1 MWPVV
6 AMMAMSA
13 LKARQDQA
21 NADAQLHNA
30 KTTARYS
37 PWTGMKPGEVR
48 PADGLGTMM
57 QGATTGLMMDQAM
70 KNQEAQKNLT
80 DAQTNYY
87 NNAAASQSAGTA
99 AGAGNSSYGQQM
111 SMAQQDPLASKYPW
125 LAMNRS

>member
-30 KTTARYS
+30 KTTMRYS
-37 PWTGMKPGEVR
+37 PWTGMKPGEVK

-70 KNQEAQKNLT
+70 DNQTAQQNLT
-80 DAQTNYY
+80 DAQTKYY
-87 NNAAASQSAGTA
+87 NNAAQSQSAGTA
-99 AGAGNSSYGQQM
+99 ADVGQGQNM
-111 SMAQQDPLASKYPW
+111 SMAQQPLEAKYPW
-125 LAMNRS
+125 LAMNRSY